1 MQKHRYPRRQV
12 VFYSLIGGLGV
23 SLLVM
28 EANWQMLRWAERQEG
43 FHVAPSG
50 LSAHLLEILL
60 YTALTCLP
68 LILITAAVCI
78 RKKVYREKQ
87 GAYIIGFCATAVFLM
102 IVIGSW
108 LYKIVTT
115 YFQEQTF
122 WLPPGDFGS
131 SLAYIWLWLC
141 ISLVML
147 SAWLSGAPPR
157 PENAVE

>member
-23 SLLVM
+23 SLFVM

-43 FHVAPSG
+43 FSPPVSGAP
-50 LSAHLLEILL
+50 AHLLEILL

-68 LILITAAVCI
+68 LILITVAVCI
-78 RKKVYREKQ
+78 SKRVYRDKR

-102 IVIGSW
+102 IVLGSW
-108 LYKIVTT
+108 LYQMVTT
-115 YFQEQTF
+115 YFQERTL
-122 WLPPGDFGS
+122 WLPADDFGS

-141 ISLVML
+141 ISTVML
-147 SAWLSGAPPR
+147 SAWLSGAPK
-157 PENAVE
+157 PESAVE